1 MSVKRVRLECV
12 LVGAAVLIGAAA
24 STVRGESIDYDGQQL
39 TAARLYDST
48 NATPTVDSSATIT
61 VGPGEENINGV
72 NDNDVFDLDVSA
84 TNILISYDVGISWD
98 EAPYNGFGV
107 FDSGGDVAAIT
118 AVTINAITN
127 VTGLD
132 ATRIAFDADN
142 VYINWRDLDPQTGQ
156 VISLDV
162 TFASPAAA
170 PLPLAATSGMALMTS
185 LMTRR
190 RLAAR

>member
-1 MSVKRVRLECV
+1 
-12 LVGAAVLIGAAA
+12 
-24 STVRGESIDYDGQQL
+24 VRGESIDYDGQQL